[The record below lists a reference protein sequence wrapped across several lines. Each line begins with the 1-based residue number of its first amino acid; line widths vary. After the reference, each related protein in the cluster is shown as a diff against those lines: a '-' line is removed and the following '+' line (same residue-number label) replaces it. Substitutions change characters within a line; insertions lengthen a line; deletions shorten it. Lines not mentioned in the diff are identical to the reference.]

1 MGCSLMF
8 RRSMWKDYMNDCALS
23 HYMRGKHK
31 DYATNFQTE
40 RRVYYRGST
49 ILQTAL
55 FCTSQTVNHFRNRLY
70 GGMNITIT
78 DLLTKI
84 RTFLTVLMLTQQSY
98 FLSHRSQDL
107 TENRTPCFVI
117 EKTYLSNHTHSS
129 KQVSES
135 FSFSFYL

>member
-1 MGCSLMF
+1 MCAEKIITCQVRGCSLMF
-8 RRSMWKDYMNDCALS
+8 RRSMWKDHMNDCALS

-84 RTFLTVLMLTQQSY
+84 PTFLTVYVNTTIVFPLTQITRSY
-98 FLSHRSQDL
+98 REQNTLFCNRKDLLIKSH
-107 TENRTPCFVI
+107 T
-117 EKTYLSNHTHSS
+117 
-129 KQVSES
+129 
-135 FSFSFYL
+135 

>member
-1 MGCSLMF
+1 MCAEKIITCQVRGCSLMF
-8 RRSMWKDYMNDCALS
+8 RRSMWKDYMNDYALS

-84 RTFLTVLMLTQQSY
+84 RTFLTVYVNTTIVFPLTQITRSY
-98 FLSHRSQDL
+98 REQNTLFCNRKDLLIKSH
-107 TENRTPCFVI
+107 T
-117 EKTYLSNHTHSS
+117 
-129 KQVSES
+129 
-135 FSFSFYL
+135 

>member
-1 MGCSLMF
+1 MCAEKIITCQVRGCSLMF

-31 DYATNFQTE
+31 DYAKNFQTE

-70 GGMNITIT
+70 GGMNITII

-84 RTFLTVLMLTQQSY
+84 RTFLTVYVNATIVFPLTQITRSY
-98 FLSHRSQDL
+98 REQNTLFCNRKDLFIKSH
-107 TENRTPCFVI
+107 T
-117 EKTYLSNHTHSS
+117 
-129 KQVSES
+129 
-135 FSFSFYL
+135 

>member
-1 MGCSLMF
+1 M
-8 RRSMWKDYMNDCALS
+8 RRENYNLPSQGLQSDVPKEHVERPHDCALS

-49 ILQTAL
+49 IPQTAL

-84 RTFLTVLMLTQQSY
+84 RTFLTVYVNATIVFPLTQITRSY
-98 FLSHRSQDL
+98 REQNTLFCNRKDLFIKSH
-107 TENRTPCFVI
+107 T
-117 EKTYLSNHTHSS
+117 
-129 KQVSES
+129 
-135 FSFSFYL
+135 

>member
-1 MGCSLMF
+1 MCAEKIITCQVRGCSLMF
-8 RRSMWKDYMNDCALS
+8 RRSMWKDHMNDCALS

-31 DYATNFQTE
+31 DYATNFQAE

-84 RTFLTVLMLTQQSY
+84 RTFLTVYVNTTIVFPLTQITRSY
-98 FLSHRSQDL
+98 REQNTLFCNRKDLLIKSH
-107 TENRTPCFVI
+107 T
-117 EKTYLSNHTHSS
+117 
-129 KQVSES
+129 
-135 FSFSFYL
+135 

>member
-1 MGCSLMF
+1 MCAKKIITCQVRGCSLMF
-8 RRSMWKDYMNDCALS
+8 RRSMWKDHMNDCALS
-23 HYMRGKHK
+23 HFMRGKHK

-84 RTFLTVLMLTQQSY
+84 RTFLTVYVNTTIVFPLTQITRSY
-98 FLSHRSQDL
+98 REQNTLFCHRKDLLIKSH
-107 TENRTPCFVI
+107 T
-117 EKTYLSNHTHSS
+117 
-129 KQVSES
+129 
-135 FSFSFYL
+135 